1 MQFFEITQ
9 AYRQAGFTKK
19 TVNLKKFLAV
29 VDVRGG
35 FSNS

>member
-9 AYRQAGFTKK
+9 ACQQAGFTKK

-29 VDVRGG
+29 NG
-35 FSNS
+35 